1 MTEYVYYERN
11 MTFFMDLKNDKN
23 TILLAI
29 VCIILGMLLMGL
41 IMVLVN
47 IPHKETIYTDQAPKP
62 IGPYSQG
69 VAVNDYEYTSGQI
82 GIDPQTGVLVDRIED
97 QTHQVMKNLRAILA
111 VSGLEFDD
119 VVNTHIYLTNISDFP
134 TVNEIYS
141 GYMGNATPS
150 RSTIGVASLPK
161 GALVEIEMIA
171 EKK

>member
-1 MTEYVYYERN
+1 
-11 MTFFMDLKNDKN
+11 MDLKKDKN
-23 TILLAI
+23 AILLAI
-29 VCIILGMLLMGL
+29 VCIILGMVLMSL

-47 IPHKETIYTDQAPKP
+47 SSHKEIIYTDKAPKP

-69 VAVNDYEYTSGQI
+69 VAVNDYVYTSGQI
-82 GIDPQTGVLVDRIED
+82 GIDPQTGVLRDTIGD
-97 QTHQVMKNLRAILA
+97 QTHQVMKNLREILE
-111 VSGLEFDD
+111 VSGLNFDD

-150 RSTIGVASLPK
+150 RSTVGVASLPK